1 MRTLQCRS
9 QLYFVIPGVMTPLG
23 LLLLLLPLLVTS
35 IRQEDRVDC
44 QPGEPG
50 DSNICAA
57 RGCLWDQAGLER
69 GVPWCY
75 LPPEYGYVA
84 EGEAEATAQ
93 GSRIHLTRNEVGRF
107 PLFSSRLGS
116 PCTVLDSPALPL
128 KWRSRRRAGS
138 GFESTLRGKNV
149 GEFQSQS
156 MELELLPETHCTMFS
171 SPMIR
176 CLVSR

>member
-57 RGCLWDQAGLER
+57 RGCLWDQAGLEN
-69 GVPWCY
+69 
-75 LPPEYGYVA
+75 LL
-84 EGEAEATAQ
+84 AQ
-93 GSRIHLTRNEVGRF
+93 SYQAVLDLLVSPKIYICINKFF
-107 PLFSSRLGS
+107 PLYAIRVIMKNKEYPIWIHTHIGS
-116 PCTVLDSPALPL
+116 ITA
-128 KWRSRRRAGS
+128 
-138 GFESTLRGKNV
+138 
-149 GEFQSQS
+149 
-156 MELELLPETHCTMFS
+156 
-171 SPMIR
+171 I
-176 CLVSR
+176 